1 MVKVYLDTSAL
12 IKRYIEEE
20 GTEIV
25 DWLFERASPDL
36 TLVISLW
43 NLSESMVAVDKY
55 RRRGAI
61 SDGELRGLVRQ
72 LIVEIRGY
80 WERGLLR
87 IVPLP
92 PDLLV
97 ETWRYILDQHI
108 YAGDA
113 IQIVTCVR
121 ERCDFLVAADQRL
134 VEVCRRLGI
143 ECFNPELAEDRQK
156 MMEQLSC

>member
-12 IKRYIEEE
+12 IKRYLEEE

-25 DWLFERASPDL
+25 DFLFDKASPDI

-55 RRRGAI
+55 RRRGAL
-61 SDGELRGLVRQ
+61 SDGELRGLVRR
-72 LIVEIRGY
+72 LIAEIREY
-80 WERGLLR
+80 WEKGLLK
-87 IVPLP
+87 IVPLQ

-97 ETWRYILDQHI
+97 ETWQYILGQHV

-113 IQIVTCVR
+113 VQLATCRR
-121 ERCDFLVAADQRL
+121 EQCDFLVAADQRL
-134 VEVCRRLGI
+134 LEVCQRLGI
-143 ECFNPELAEDRQK
+143 ECFNPESTEDRQK
-156 MMEQLSC
+156 IRERFRA

>member
-1 MVKVYLDTSAL
+1 VKVYLDPSAL

-20 GTEIV
+20 GTDVV
-25 DWLFERASPDL
+25 DLLFDRASADL

-43 NLSESMVAVDKY
+43 SLSESMVAVDKY

-61 SDGELRGLVRQ
+61 SDEELRGLVRQ
-72 LIVEIRGY
+72 LVTEIREY
-80 WERGLLR
+80 WEKGLLK

-113 IQIVTCVR
+113 VQLVTCAR
-121 ERCDFLVAADQRL
+121 EQCDFLVAADQRL
-134 VEVCRRLGI
+134 LEVCRQLGI
-143 ECFNPELAEDRQK
+143 ECFNPESAEDQQKIRERLRQ
-156 MMEQLSC
+156 